1 MDYNNIMLLTRKE
14 NNMKRY
20 DYTFTTKE
28 GKKTIRVAKGLKGAI
43 KEFNE
48 PFSEVVYVNKNGN
61 VQKVMPVL

>member
-1 MDYNNIMLLTRKE
+1 MLLTRKE
-14 NNMKRY
+14 NNIMKRY

>member
-1 MDYNNIMLLTRKE
+1 
-14 NNMKRY
+14 MKRY

-43 KEFNE
+43 KEFNA

>member
-1 MDYNNIMLLTRKE
+1 MLLIRKE

-28 GKKTIRVAKGLKGAI
+28 GTKTIRVTKGLKGAI

-48 PFSEVVYVNKNGN
+48 PFSKVTYVNKNGSIQT
-61 VQKVMPVL
+61 VTPII

>member
-1 MDYNNIMLLTRKE
+1 
-14 NNMKRY
+14 MKRY

-28 GKKTIRVAKGLKGAI
+28 GKKTIRVTKGLKGAI

-61 VQKVMPVL
+61 VQRVTPII